1 MVVRS
6 KIPNELNSGEV
17 PIDYV
22 DALLTQTLRKLE
34 DDLDY
39 LRTRQKKTFEE
50 LQQQGNQE
58 ISLLNQIN
66 EIKKALDK

>member
-1 MVVRS
+1 MVFRS
-6 KIPNELNSGEV
+6 KIPTELNSGEV

-34 DDLDY
+34 DDLEY